1 MGFGPFFFG
10 TVKNMLN
17 KRADKLELLRI
28 AEAVALEKSI
38 DKELIIES
46 METGIAKAAKS
57 KFGQDNEIKVL
68 INRDSGDIGIFRKL
82 IVVENPENINTEIN
96 LQDALKLGEEN
107 KDKKI
112 GDEILQVLPSF
123 DFGRIAAQTAKQV
136 INFNVREAERQR
148 QFNDFIDKK
157 DTILSGIV
165 KRLEFGNVIVDLGKA
180 EGIIQKNEMIP
191 RENIK
196 AGDRVKAYCN
206 DVRRESRGQQIFL
219 SRAHPKFMEKL
230 FIQEVPEI
238 YDGLI
243 EIKSSARDPGS
254 RAKIC
259 VKAIDTSLDPVG
271 ACVGMRGSRVQAV
284 VNELQGEK
292 IDIVNWSEDPAI
304 VVSNALSPA
313 EVQRVNVDN
322 DSKKLDVILTEENL
336 SKAIGRRGQN
346 VRLATKLLNYE
357 INIMTDQ
364 EDSERR
370 QIEFK
375 EKTENFVKNLELDET
390 LGQLL
395 VAEGF
400 SSIDDIKDSS
410 LESLTKIEGIEEE
423 TAKALIDR
431 AKEFYQKDQEEISN
445 KIKDLGLENEL
456 INHKGLTP
464 GMLVTL
470 GEQKILKLSDF
481 ADLASDELTGGYD
494 IIKGERIRIKGYLED
509 FALSK
514 DEADELIMSARN
526 KVYKDWVMKHGKK
539 NKINYFWHSKEINR
553 KY

>member
-1 MGFGPFFFG
+1 
-10 TVKNMLN
+10 MLN
-17 KRADKLELLRI
+17 RRSDKLELLRI

-38 DKELIIES
+38 DKELIISS
-46 METGIAKAAKS
+46 MESGIAKAAKS
-57 KFGQDNEIKVL
+57 KFGSENEIKVL
-68 INRDSGDIGIFRKL
+68 INRENGDIGIFRKL
-82 IVVENPENINTEIN
+82 IIAEKPENSNLEIS
-96 LQDALKLGEEN
+96 LDQAIELN
-107 KDKKI
+107 KDNDGKNI
-112 GDEILQVLPSF
+112 GDEVLQPLPSF

-136 INFNVREAERQR
+136 ISSNVREAERER

-165 KRLEFGNVIVDLGKA
+165 KRLEFGNVIADLGRTEA
-180 EGIIQKNEMIP
+180 IIQKNELIP

-196 AGDRVKAYCN
+196 AGDRIKAYCL
-206 DVRRESRGQQIFL
+206 DVRREPRGQQIFL

-230 FIQEVPEI
+230 FVQEVPEI

-259 VKAIDTSLDPVG
+259 VKAKDTSLDPVG

-304 VVSNALSPA
+304 LVSSALSPA
-313 EVQRVNVDN
+313 EVQRVNVDTERR
-322 DSKKLDVILTEENL
+322 KLDVILTDENL

-364 EDSERR
+364 EDSEKR

-375 EKTENFVKNLELDET
+375 EKTDNFVKNLELDET

-400 SSIDDIKDSS
+400 SSIDDIKESSVDS
-410 LESLTKIEGIEEE
+410 LIKIEGIEEE
-423 TAKALIDR
+423 TAKELIER
-431 AKEFYQKDQEEISN
+431 AKEFYQKDQIAINN
-445 KIKDLGLENEL
+445 KIKELGLESEL

-464 GMLVTL
+464 GMLLTL
-470 GEQKILKLSDF
+470 GEQNILKLSDF
-481 ADLASDELTGGYD
+481 ADLSSDELTGAYD
-494 IIKGERIRIKGYLED
+494 VVKGERVKIKGYLEE

-514 DEADELIMSARN
+514 EESDELIMSARE
-526 KVYKDWVMKHGKK
+526 KVYKD
-539 NKINYFWHSKEINR
+539 
-553 KY
+553 

>member
-1 MGFGPFFFG
+1 
-10 TVKNMLN
+10 MLN

-38 DKELIIES
+38 DKELIISS
-46 METGIAKAAKS
+46 MENGIAKAARS
-57 KFGQDNEIKVL
+57 KFGSENNIVVN
-68 INRDSGDIGIFRKL
+68 INRDSGNIEIYRKL
-82 IVVENPENINTEIN
+82 TVVEKTENSNTEIT
-96 LQDALKLGEEN
+96 LKDASLLDEN
-107 KDKKI
+107 NKEKKI

-136 INFNVREAERQR
+136 ISFNVREAERDR

-196 AGDRVKAYCN
+196 AGDRVKAYCL
-206 DVRRESRGQQIFL
+206 DVRREQRGQQIFL

-230 FIQEVPEI
+230 FTIEVPEI

-243 EIKSSARDPGS
+243 EIISSARDPGS

-259 VKAIDTSLDPVG
+259 VKAKDNSLDPVG

-292 IDIVNWSEDPAI
+292 IDIVNWSEDLAI
-304 VVSNALSPA
+304 VAASALSPA
-313 EVQRVNVDN
+313 EILRVNVDAN
-322 DSKKLDVILTEENL
+322 QKKIDVILTDENL

-346 VRLATKLLNYE
+346 VRLATKLLNHE
-357 INIMTDQ
+357 INILTDQ

-370 QIEFK
+370 QLEFK

-400 SSIDDIKDSS
+400 SSIEDIKDTTIDN
-410 LESLTKIEGIEEE
+410 LTKIEGIEEE
-423 TAKALIDR
+423 TAKELIDR
-431 AKEFYQKDQEEISN
+431 SKEFYQKDQEEISN
-445 KIKDLGLENEL
+445 RIKNLGLDNNLIEL
-456 INHKGLTP
+456 PGLTP

-470 GEQKILKLSDF
+470 GEQKILSLVDF
-481 ADLASDELTGGYD
+481 ADLASDELTGAYD
-494 IIKGERIRIKGYLED
+494 VVNGEKVKIRGYLED
-509 FALSK
+509 FALSRQ
-514 DEADELIMSARN
+514 EADSLIMSAR
-526 KVYKDWVMKHGKK
+526 KIVYKD
-539 NKINYFWHSKEINR
+539 
-553 KY
+553 